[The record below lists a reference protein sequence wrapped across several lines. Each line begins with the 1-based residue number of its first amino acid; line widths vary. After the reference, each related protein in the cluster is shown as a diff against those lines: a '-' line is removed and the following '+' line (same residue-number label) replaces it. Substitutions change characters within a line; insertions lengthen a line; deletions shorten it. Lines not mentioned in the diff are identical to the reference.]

1 MHRWQKMLMRR
12 KRQKKRQRRRRK
24 VRGRISA
31 QQSWRRGGW
40 KKQYFHKNIKRAHK
54 PPQSCASLK
63 SSPNQSLTQLSR
75 QTEKQAHFSSY
86 LSFFLKTKLLGTF
99 RNYELCERE
108 SQFWFCRNNQQHNQE
123 YPHNCLLTNF
133 SFETVQTGTNRRRE
147 RR

>member
-1 MHRWQKMLMRR
+1 MWMR
-12 KRQKKRQRRRRK
+12 QKRQRRRRK

-40 KKQYFHKNIKRAHK
+40 KKQSLHQNIKRAHK

-63 SSPNQSLTQLSR
+63 SSPIQSLTQLSR

-99 RNYELCERE
+99 RNSELCERE
-108 SQFWFCRNNQQHNQE
+108 SQFWFSRNNQE